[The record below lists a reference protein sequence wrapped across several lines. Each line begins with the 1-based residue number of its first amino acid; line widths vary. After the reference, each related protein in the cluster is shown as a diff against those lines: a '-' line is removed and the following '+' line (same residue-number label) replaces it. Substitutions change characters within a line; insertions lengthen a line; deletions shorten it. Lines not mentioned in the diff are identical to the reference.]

1 MKKYLIGIWR
11 SLPIQLFLL
20 HFRRYQ
26 VFLVFWYILFATVA
40 GKFMFT
46 FGANSLFL
54 APEYFGDVTPVS
66 TAIVGFSIGIFIMS
80 WNITTFILHSKNVRF
95 LATTAQP
102 FLKYCINNAGIPV
115 LFLIFYLVRAV
126 NYARY
131 EELLHGADIL
141 FLAGGFTG
149 GIIVSIAIAFVYFF
163 GADKTIYR
171 SMGAVIKTANTR
183 YAEIIQK
190 TQLPKDK
197 TELNVDWF
205 LSASFRL
212 RKPRDVRHYTDE
224 FLNSVFKR
232 HHVAAVLAIAIAFIS
247 LILVGYTADAR
258 LFQIPAAASITVL
271 FAILIAVA
279 GALTLFLRT
288 WAIPLLVVLYIVLN
302 VLYQKE
308 IIDPRNKAY
317 GLNYLNK
324 TERPIYDKETVRAL
338 ASDSNIESDKKHFI
352 GILNRWKAK
361 QATDKPVLYI
371 INTSG
376 GGARSAVFTMNT
388 LQRLDSLFGG
398 KLMDQTILI
407 NGASGGMLGAA
418 YFRELY
424 YEKSKGA
431 NINLQDKQYADN
443 ISKDLLSPL
452 FSSFVTRD
460 MMGPVQKFEF
470 NGYSYTKDRGYAFEQ
485 KLNANTL
492 GVLNRT
498 LKDYALPEADNTIP
512 TMLFNS
518 VINRDGRKM
527 IMGTHSVRFLM
538 RPQTDTGNIISADP
552 DAVDFNSFFHKQG
565 SMNVS
570 ILSALRMNATFPYV
584 LPSVWLP
591 TNPII
596 DVMDAGL
603 RDNFGQE
610 ASLRFIEVFKD
621 WLKENTSKVVLLQ
634 IRDRSLGDW
643 DKPHEGNS
651 LINSLTQPFL
661 VLQHNWYKLQD
672 YYQHDQLE
680 YLFASYGP
688 QLHRICFQYVPSKND
703 APASLSFHL
712 TAAEKR
718 DIALALDNPA
728 NKEQF
733 AKLKEIMLYG
743 K

>member
-1 MKKYLIGIWR
+1 MKKYLVGIWR
-11 SLPIQLFLL
+11 SLPLQLFLL

-54 APEYFGDVTPVS
+54 APEYFGEVTPVS
-66 TAIVGFSIGIFIMS
+66 TGIVGFAIGIFIMS

-115 LFLIFYLVRAV
+115 IFLVFYLVRAV

-131 EELLHGADIL
+131 EELLHGNDVL
-141 FLAGGFTG
+141 FLVGGFTG
-149 GIIVSIAIAFVYFF
+149 GIIVSIFIAFIYFF

-171 SMGAVIKTANTR
+171 TMGTVINSANTR
-183 YAEIIQK
+183 YNEIIKK
-190 TQLPKDK
+190 TQLPKDEK
-197 TELNVDWF
+197 TELDVEWF
-205 LSASFRL
+205 LSAKFRL
-212 RKPRDVRHYTDE
+212 RKPRDVRHYSDD
-224 FLNSVFKR
+224 FLNSIFKR

-247 LILVGYTADAR
+247 LILVGYSSDTR
-258 LFQIPAAASITVL
+258 LFQVPAAASITVFL
-271 FAILIAVA
+271 AIVISVV
-279 GALTLFLRT
+279 GALSLFLRT
-288 WAIPLLVVLYIVLN
+288 WAIPLLVILYIGLN
-302 VLYQKE
+302 ILYEKE

-324 TERPIYDKETVRAL
+324 TERPIYDRQTIRAL
-338 ASDSNIESDKKHFI
+338 ASDSNIEADKKYI
-352 GILNRWKAK
+352 IELLNRWKAK
-361 QATDKPVLYI
+361 QKTAKPILYI

-398 KLMDQTILI
+398 QLMDQTLLI

-424 YEKSKGA
+424 YEKIKGA
-431 NINLQDKQYADN
+431 PINLQDKQYADN

-460 MMGPVQKFEF
+460 MMGPVQKFEM
-470 NGYSYTKDRGYAFEQ
+470 GGHSYTKDRGYAFEQ
-485 KLNANTL
+485 KLNENTH
-492 GVLNRT
+492 GVLSKT
-498 LKDYALPEADNTIP
+498 LQDYVEPEAQVLIP
-512 TMLFNS
+512 LMFFNS

-527 IMGTHSVRFLM
+527 IMSTHPTRFLM
-538 RPQTDTGNIISADP
+538 RSQSDTNNITSVDP
-552 DAVDFNSFFHKQG
+552 DAVDFNSFFEKQG
-565 SMNVS
+565 SMNIS

-584 LPSVWLP
+584 LPNVWLP

-596 DVMDAGL
+596 DVMDAGI

-610 ASLRFIEVFKD
+610 TCLRFIDVCKE
-621 WLKENTSKVVLLQ
+621 WLQANTSKVVLLQ

-643 DKPHEGNS
+643 DKPNGDYS
-651 LINSLTQPFL
+651 LINSLTQPFTI
-661 VLQHNWYKLQD
+661 LQTNWYKLQD

-680 YLFASYGP
+680 YLFDAYGP
-688 QLHRICFQYVPSKND
+688 QFHRICFQYVPSKDD

-718 DIALALDNPA
+718 DIALALDNPT
-728 NKEQF
+728 NMEQF
-733 AKLKEIMLYG
+733 EKLKKIM

>member
-1 MKKYLIGIWR
+1 MKKYLVGIWH
-11 SLPIQLFLL
+11 SLPVQLFML

-26 VFLVFWYILFATVA
+26 VFLIFWYILFSTVA
-40 GKFMFT
+40 GHFMFT

-54 APEYFGDVTPVS
+54 APEYFGDVTALS
-66 TAIVGFSIGIFIMS
+66 TAIVGFALGVFVMS
-80 WNITTFILHSKNVRF
+80 WNITTFILHSRNVRF

-102 FLKYCINNAGIPV
+102 FLKYCINNALLPL
-115 LFLIFYLVRAV
+115 LFLIFYLVKAID
-126 NYARY
+126 YARY
-131 EELLHGADIL
+131 QELFPSTQIIL
-141 FLAGGFTG
+141 LISGFTG
-149 GIIVSIAIAFVYFF
+149 GLILSIAIAFIYFF

-171 SMGAVIKTANTR
+171 SMGSVIKMANTR
-183 YAEIIQK
+183 YAEIIREK
-190 TQLPKDK
+190 AETPTVKDK
-197 TELNVDWF
+197 TEMNVEWF
-205 LSASFRL
+205 LSARLRL
-212 RKPRDVRHYTDE
+212 RKPRDVRHYSDD
-224 FLNSVFKR
+224 FLNSVFQR
-232 HHVAAVLAIAIAFIS
+232 HHVAAVIAIVVAFIF
-247 LILVGYTADAR
+247 LVLVGYISDAR
-258 LFQIPAAASITVL
+258 LFQIPAAASITVF
-271 FAILIAVA
+271 FAIIIAVA
-279 GALTLFLRT
+279 GALTLFLRSWT
-288 WAIPLLVVLYIVLN
+288 IPLLAVLYLVLN

-324 TERPIYDKETVRAL
+324 TERPIYGREAIQAM
-338 ASDSNIESDKKHFI
+338 ASDSNMATDKKYFVE
-352 GILNRWKAK
+352 ILNRWKSHQKVA
-361 QATDKPVLYI
+361 KPVLYI

-376 GGARSAVFTMNT
+376 GGSRSAAFTMNI
-388 LQRLDSLFGG
+388 LQRLDSVFNGD
-398 KLMDQTILI
+398 LMNSTVLI

-424 YEKSKGA
+424 YQKSKGA
-431 NINLQDKQYADN
+431 AINLRDKQYVDD

-460 MMGPVQKFEF
+460 LIGPVQKFEV
-470 NGYSYTKDRGYAFEQ
+470 NGYRYAKDRGYAFEQ
-485 KLNANTL
+485 KLDENTH
-492 GVLNRT
+492 GAMAKT
-498 LKDYALPEADNTIP
+498 LKDYVLPEAQAQIP
-512 TMLFNS
+512 IMLFNS

-527 IMGTHSVRFLM
+527 ILSTHPARFLM
-538 RPQTDTGNIISADP
+538 RPQTDTNHITSVDAD
-552 DAVDFNSFFHKQG
+552 AIDFNSFFHKQDV
-565 SMNVS
+565 MNIN

-643 DKPHEGNS
+643 DKPVDGNS
-651 LINSLTQPFL
+651 LISVFTQPFL
-661 VLQHNWYKLQD
+661 VLQNNWYKLQD
-672 YYQHDQLE
+672 YAQHDQLE
-680 YLFASYGP
+680 YLFDAYGP
-688 QLHRICFQYVPSKND
+688 QFHRICFQYVPSKSE

-718 DIALALDNPA
+718 DIALALDNPT
-728 NKEQF
+728 NQQEF
-733 AKLKEIMLYG
+733 AKLREIR

>member
-1 MKKYLIGIWR
+1 MKKYLVGIWR
-11 SLPIQLFLL
+11 SLPLQLFLL

-40 GKFMFT
+40 GEFMFT

-54 APEYFGDVTPVS
+54 APEYFGEVTPLS
-66 TAIVGFSIGIFIMS
+66 TGIVGFSIGIFIMS

-115 LFLIFYLVRAV
+115 IFLIFYLVKAV

-131 EELLHGADIL
+131 EELLHGKEVL
-141 FLAGGFTG
+141 FLVGGFTG
-149 GIIVSIAIAFVYFF
+149 GIIISIFIAFAYFF

-171 SMGAVIKTANTR
+171 SMGTVIKTANTR
-183 YAEIIQK
+183 YAELIQK
-190 TQLPKDK
+190 TQLPKDDK

-205 LSASFRL
+205 FSARFRL
-212 RKPRDVRHYTDE
+212 RKPRDVRHYSDD

-232 HHVAAVLAIAIAFIS
+232 HHVAAVIAIAIAFLS
-247 LILVGYTADAR
+247 LILVGYTSDAR
-258 LFQIPAAASITVL
+258 LSQVPAAASITVF
-271 FAILIAVA
+271 FAIVISVV
-279 GALTLFLRT
+279 GALSLFLRT
-288 WAIPLLVVLYIVLN
+288 WAIPLLVLLYIGLN
-302 VLYQKE
+302 ILYKKE

-324 TERPIYDKETVRAL
+324 TERPIYDRETIHAL
-338 ASDSNIESDKKHFI
+338 ANDSSIESDKKYI
-352 GILNRWKAK
+352 LGLLNRWKAK
-361 QATDKPVLYI
+361 QKTDKPILYI

-376 GGARSAVFTMNT
+376 GGARSAMFTMNA

-398 KLMDQTILI
+398 KLMDQTLLI

-418 YFRELY
+418 YFRELF
-424 YEKSKGA
+424 YEKIKGA
-431 NINLQDKQYADN
+431 AINLQDKQYADD

-460 MMGPVQKFEF
+460 MMGPVQKFQMG
-470 NGYSYTKDRGYAFEQ
+470 GYSYSKDRGYAFEQ
-485 KLNANTL
+485 KLNENTH
-492 GVLNRT
+492 GVLAKT
-498 LKDYALPEADNTIP
+498 LQDYAVPEEQALIP
-512 TMLFNS
+512 LMFFNS

-527 IMGTHSVRFLM
+527 IMSTHPARFLM
-538 RPQTDTGNIISADP
+538 RSQADTNNITSVDP
-552 DAVDFNSFFHKQG
+552 DAVDFNSFFQKQG
-565 SMNVS
+565 SMNIS

-584 LPSVWLP
+584 LPNVWLP

-596 DVMDAGL
+596 DVMDAGI

-610 ASLRFIEVFKD
+610 TCLRFINVFKD
-621 WLKENTSKVVLLQ
+621 WLQANTSKVVLLQ

-643 DKPHEGNS
+643 DKPSGGYS
-651 LINSLTQPFL
+651 LIHSLTQPFTI
-661 VLQHNWYKLQD
+661 LQSNWYKLQD

-680 YLFASYGP
+680 YLFTAYGP
-688 QLHRICFQYVPSKND
+688 QFHRVCFQYVPSKDD

-718 DIALALDNPA
+718 DISLALDNPT
-728 NKEQF
+728 NMEQF
-733 AKLKEIMLYG
+733 EKLKKIMR
-743 K
+743 